1 MNYIYNFP
9 ISMLRDF
16 MKYTDNTLDNILDFC
31 IWQTYK
37 QCKDIDTTKET
48 LGISIGSNVDDVLR
62 NGKGLYNRHADNGY
76 PWTGISHD
84 LFWSYMRKGRSGF
97 DKACLLAF
105 LAIKSLIGQK
115 PYYKLTNQS
124 ILFKRMA
131 GYKESDNI
139 KLPKEIA
146 YFTTRYRFDKIKLE
160 LKENWNIVIY
170 ASYMRGMYLS
180 TSLTL
185 DELALQ
191 AEKNKLRTRRMMQ
204 TRATAEAR
212 KKALAAL
219 K

>member
-1 MNYIYNFP
+1 
-9 ISMLRDF
+9 MLRDF
-16 MKYTDNTLDNILDFC
+16 MKDTDKTLDSILKFC
-31 IWQTYK
+31 IWQTYN
-37 QCKDIDTTKET
+37 QCEDINETEQT
-48 LGISIGSNVDDVLR
+48 LGITMGDANLSIQS
-62 NGKGLYNRHADNGY
+62 GKELFERYSDNGY
-76 PWTGISHD
+76 PWTGMSHD
-84 LFWSYMRKGRSGF
+84 LFWSYMRKDRSDF

-124 ILFKRMA
+124 VLFKRMA
-131 GYKESDNI
+131 GYKDSDNI

-160 LKENWNIVIY
+160 LKEHWDVVIY
-170 ASYMRGMYLS
+170 ALYMRGMYLS

-185 DELALQ
+185 DELAMQ
-191 AEKNKLRTRRMMQ
+191 AEKNKLRTRRLMQ
-204 TRATAEAR
+204 TRAMDEAR